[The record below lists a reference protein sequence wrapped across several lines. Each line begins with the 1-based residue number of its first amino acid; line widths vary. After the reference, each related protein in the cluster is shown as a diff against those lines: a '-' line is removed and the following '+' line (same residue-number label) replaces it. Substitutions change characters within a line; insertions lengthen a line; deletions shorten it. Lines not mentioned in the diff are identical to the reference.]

1 MIEQF
6 KLQPCDVLVNV
17 NDRNDCFSRIKR
29 WGIGPYDH
37 VFLYL
42 GQVGLYA
49 YHKQPRLLRVPMIF
63 ESNGRGVCLRQ
74 LSERYG
80 EKVVV
85 MRLISEHDRRRI
97 PYVLRAAVELASDE
111 RSRYDYI
118 CIPLHIIPRILNEKF
133 GMLVPVK
140 YHHNEQHVCSEAVHV
155 VFIRGRLPDILG
167 PLCLPPLPGDF
178 VVDSSL
184 LEEVQRG
191 ELCPEWVHQD
201 L

>member
-1 MIEQF
+1 MTEQF
-6 KLQPCDVLVNV
+6 KLQPADILVNV
-17 NDRNDCFSRIKR
+17 NDRDDCLSRIKR
-29 WGIGPYDH
+29 WGVGPYSH

-49 YHKQPRLLRVPMIF
+49 YHKQPHLLRVPMLF
-63 ESNGRGVCLRQ
+63 ESSGRGVCLRQ

-97 PYVLRAAVELASDE
+97 PYVLRAAIDLASDE
-111 RSRYDYI
+111 SARYDYW
-118 CIPLHIIPRILNEKF
+118 CIPLNIIPRVFHEKF
-133 GMLVPVK
+133 GMPIPVK
-140 YHHNEQHVCSEAVHV
+140 YHRNEWHVCSEAVNE

-167 PLCLPPLPGDF
+167 PLCTPPLPGDF
-178 VVDSSL
+178 VTDSSL

-191 ELCPEWVHQD
+191 ELSAEWV
-201 L
+201 